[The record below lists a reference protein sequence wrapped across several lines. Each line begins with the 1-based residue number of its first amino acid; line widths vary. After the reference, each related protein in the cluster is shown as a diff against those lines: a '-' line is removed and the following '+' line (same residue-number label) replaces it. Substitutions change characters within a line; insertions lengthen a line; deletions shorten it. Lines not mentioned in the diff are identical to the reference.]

1 MAKFGE
7 GRKFLIGGGQAAEA
21 IAQFDWSTS
30 PLGPIDLWPQSLKTA
45 LSMMLLSSFPKA
57 IAWGTDLITFHNDAF
72 EPILG
77 NKPPALGRPFSDV
90 WSETWAELK
99 PMVDLTFAGQA
110 TFRENFEITTDR
122 NGYSEKAYFTF
133 CYSPIRIEN
142 GDVGGMMDTV
152 IETTE
157 TVRAQERSALMNA
170 ELAHRMRNVLTM
182 VGAVSTMTL
191 RYATGLDEA
200 RSRLSERLAALGRN
214 QSALSPDVAMQA
226 RIDQLLT
233 QALAAHPDL
242 IDQITASGPD
252 IHLKPAHSLALSL
265 ALNELIT
272 NSIKHGALSQPEGK
286 VVVSWDPAGFLFSW
300 QESGV
305 EILSEPT
312 RQGFGTQVLMKYVP
326 VSFEGTATIKYTEG
340 GVQYRLTAPPLA
352 VS

>member
-1 MAKFGE
+1 MGTLGA
-7 GRKFLIGGGQAAEA
+7 GREFLIGGGRAGEA
-21 IAQFDWSTS
+21 IAEFDWSATS
-30 PLGPIDLWPQSLKTA
+30 LGPMDRWPQSLRTA

-57 IAWGTDLITFHNDAF
+57 IAWGPDLITFHNDAF

-77 NKPPALGRPFSDV
+77 NKASALGRPFSEV
-90 WSETWAELK
+90 WSETWTELK
-99 PMVDLTFAGQA
+99 PMVDLAFAGQA
-110 TFRENFEITTDR
+110 TFLENFEITTDR
-122 NGYSEKAYFTF
+122 NGYPEKAYFTF
-133 CYSPIRIEN
+133 CYSPIRVEN
-142 GDVGGMMDTV
+142 GEVGGMMDTV

-226 RIDQLLT
+226 SVDQLLA

-242 IDQITASGPD
+242 IEQVTASGPD

-286 VVVSWDPAGFLFSW
+286 VVVSWDPAGFHFSW

-305 EILSEPT
+305 EIVSAPT

-326 VSFEGTATIKYTEG
+326 VSFEGKATIEYAEG
-340 GVQYRLTAPPLA
+340 GVQYLLTAPPLA